1 VARKISLIVTI
12 SMGLMGS
19 GCAEEGKTK
28 TMDSAM
34 AYELVSAWARAEK
47 EDTSSIERE
56 ANGDFRGDA
65 ASLAFQFEGVTQ
77 TLIVRGRILSG
88 LAEVRKYPDVMQ
100 ELQRIAREEPARVVH
115 AQFDLARMPWDPDE
129 EPALYLRRDYKAT
142 ESEAKLFGEWRKLR
156 EMAYLWHR
164 IYFRQAIDPIVQR
177 RLKQQ

>member
-1 VARKISLIVTI
+1 
-12 SMGLMGS
+12 
-19 GCAEEGKTK
+19 
-28 TMDSAM
+28 MDSAT
-34 AYELVSAWARAEK
+34 AYRLVSDWALAEK
-47 EDTSSIERE
+47 EDTSGIERE

-65 ASLAFQFEGVTQ
+65 ASLAFQFDGVTQ
-77 TLIVRGRILSG
+77 TLMVRGRVLSG
-88 LAEVRKYPDVMQ
+88 LAEVSKYPDILQ
-100 ELQRIAREEPARVVH
+100 ELERIAREEPERVFH

-164 IYFRQAIDPIVQR
+164 TYYGRAVDPIVQR